1 MMMLAGYET
10 TFTALSWFLFF
21 ASENPRVQHKMK
33 EELREHNLLMTDDLK
48 CVPSLTSDNL
58 ASLTYCECVTKEVLR
73 LAPVAGLTTRMA
85 MRDTVVD
92 NVKVHRGQTVF
103 VALHNINIDAR
114 YWHHGDSK
122 QFMSERFLA
131 EDKDHHHLA
140 MIPFS

>member
-1 MMMLAGYET
+1 
-10 TFTALSWFLFF
+10 
-21 ASENPRVQHKMK
+21 
-33 EELREHNLLMTDDLK
+33 MTDDLK